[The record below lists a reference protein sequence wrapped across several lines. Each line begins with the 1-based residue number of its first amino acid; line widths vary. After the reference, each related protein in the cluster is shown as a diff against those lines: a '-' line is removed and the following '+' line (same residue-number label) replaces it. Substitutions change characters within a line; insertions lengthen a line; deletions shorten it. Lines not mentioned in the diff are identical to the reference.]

1 MTRALKGGSKWGKGV
16 KLKKKEGRNVCCV
29 RGEVKQE
36 VETHVVAMS
45 PQTRDEV
52 MVNENEMLVP
62 GTTEQT

>member
-1 MTRALKGGSKWGKGV
+1 M
-16 KLKKKEGRNVCCV
+16 CCV